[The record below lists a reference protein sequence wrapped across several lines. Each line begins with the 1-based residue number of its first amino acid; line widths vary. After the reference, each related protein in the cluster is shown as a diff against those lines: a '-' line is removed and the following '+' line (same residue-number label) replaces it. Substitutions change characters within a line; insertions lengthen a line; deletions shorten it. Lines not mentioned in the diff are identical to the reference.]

1 LPGAFSRPT
10 LAVLVFSPCLVGET
24 RHQIPLITLG
34 DNVPGSMKPTL
45 YWHDYETTGVD
56 PARDRPVQFAG
67 LRTDEDLNII
77 GEPLVQYCQ
86 LPSDCLPQP
95 QACLITGITPQKARD
110 EGVPEPQFIAAIERE
125 LSRPGTCG
133 VGYNS
138 LRFDDEVTRFTLYRN
153 FYDPYE
159 REWKQGN
166 SRWDIIDMLR
176 LTRALRPE
184 GIVWPNKPDGAPSFR
199 LEELTAANNIEHAAA
214 HDALSDVTATIA
226 MARLVKTKQP
236 RLYDYVYS
244 HRLKHK
250 AGRLVDMVTRK
261 PFFHVSSRLPRENG
275 YSAMMMPLA
284 PHPSNKNAM
293 IAVNL
298 MADPEPLLSLD
309 AEQIRERLFTATAEL
324 PTGVERIALKGIH
337 LNRCPV
343 IATPKL
349 LDKPAA
355 QRLGI
360 DLDRCYQHWQKLCAV
375 DLSEKIAAVFAD
387 ADYPEIEDPEQAL
400 YQGFLP
406 NDDKSMLATIRSTPL
421 QNLRDDALLF
431 RDERYNGLLF
441 NYRARYANETLNT
454 EERQAWQSLKQKRLI
469 DGEGGYL
476 SMAAYFEELDTLQSN
491 PQLSADKAAVLKA
504 LRTWG
509 KQLIGE
515 LTRL

>member
-1 LPGAFSRPT
+1 
-10 LAVLVFSPCLVGET
+10 
-24 RHQIPLITLG
+24 
-34 DNVPGSMKPTL
+34 MKPTL

-56 PARDRPVQFAG
+56 PARDRPIQFAG
-67 LRTDEDLNII
+67 LRTDEELNVI

-86 LPSDCLPQP
+86 LADDCLPQP

-110 EGVPEPQFIAAIERE
+110 EGVREPQFIAAIHRE
-125 LSRPGTCG
+125 LSQPGTCG

-138 LRFDDEVTRFTLYRN
+138 LRFDDEITRFTLYRN

-159 REWKQGN
+159 REWQQGN

-226 MARLVKTKQP
+226 MARLVKEKQP
-236 RLYDYVYS
+236 RLYDYVYG
-244 HRLKHK
+244 HRFKHK
-250 AGRLVDMVTRK
+250 AASLVDMVSRK
-261 PFFHVSSRLPRENG
+261 PFFHVSSRLPRDNG
-275 YSAMMMPLA
+275 YAAMMMPLA
-284 PHPSNKNAM
+284 AHPSNKNAV

-309 AEQIRERLFTATAEL
+309 AEQIRQRLFTATADL
-324 PTGVERIALKGIH
+324 PEGVERMALKGIH

-360 DLDRCYQHWQKLCAV
+360 DLERCYQHWQTLCSV
-375 DLSEKIAAVFAD
+375 DLGDKIAAVFA
-387 ADYPEIEDPEQAL
+387 APDYPEIEDPEQAL

-406 NDDKSMLATIRSTPL
+406 NGDKALLANIRSTPL
-421 QNLRDDALLF
+421 QNLGDESLLF

-441 NYRARYANETLNT
+441 NYRARYAGETLSSA
-454 EERQAWQSLKQKRLI
+454 ERTAWQQLKQGRLI

-476 SMAAYFEELDTLQSN
+476 TMSAYFAELDTLEKT
-491 PQLSADKAAVLKA
+491 PQLEPQKAAVLKA
-504 LRTWG
+504 LRAWG
-509 KQLIGE
+509 KHLIVE
-515 LTRL
+515 LAKT

>member
-1 LPGAFSRPT
+1 
-10 LAVLVFSPCLVGET
+10 
-24 RHQIPLITLG
+24 
-34 DNVPGSMKPTL
+34 MKPTL

-67 LRTDEDLNII
+67 LRTDEDLNVI

-86 LPSDCLPQP
+86 LANDCLPHP

-110 EGVPEPQFIAAIERE
+110 EGVPEPQFIAAIQRE
-125 LSRPGTCG
+125 LAMPGTCG

-226 MARLVKTKQP
+226 MARLVKEKQP

-250 AGRLVDMVTRK
+250 AAGLVDMVSRK

-284 PHPSNKNAM
+284 QHPSNKNAV

-298 MADPEPLLSLD
+298 MADPEPLRSLN
-309 AEQIRERLFTATAEL
+309 AEQIRARLFTATADL
-324 PTGVERIALKGIH
+324 PEGVERMALKGLH

-349 LDKPAA
+349 LDQPAA

-360 DLDRCYQHWQKLCAV
+360 DLERCYQHWQTLCAA
-375 DLSEKIAAVFAD
+375 DLGDKIAEVFA
-387 ADYPEIEDPEQAL
+387 APDYPEIEDPEQAL

-406 NDDKSMLATIRSTPL
+406 NDDKALLSDIRNTPVETL
-421 QNLRDDALLF
+421 GDQSLLF

-441 NYRARYANETLNT
+441 NYRARYAHETLT
-454 EERQAWQSLKQKRLI
+454 SAECKAWQQLKQRRLI
-469 DGEGGYL
+469 DGEDGYL
-476 SMAAYFEELDTLQSN
+476 SMAAYFEELDTLEKA
-491 PQLSADKAAVLKA
+491 PQLEPEKAAVLKA
-504 LRTWG
+504 LRAWG
-509 KQLIGE
+509 KHVIVE
-515 LTRL
+515 LAKV

>member
-1 LPGAFSRPT
+1 
-10 LAVLVFSPCLVGET
+10 
-24 RHQIPLITLG
+24 
-34 DNVPGSMKPTL
+34 MKATL

-77 GEPLVQYCQ
+77 GEPLVQYC
-86 LPSDCLPQP
+86 LLADDCLPHP

-110 EGVPEPQFIAAIERE
+110 EGVPEPQFIAAIHRE
-125 LSRPGTCG
+125 LSQPGTCG

-226 MARLVKTKQP
+226 MARLVKEKQP

-250 AGRLVDMVTRK
+250 AAGLVDMVSRK
-261 PFFHVSSRLPRENG
+261 PFLHVSSRLPRENG
-275 YSAMMMPLA
+275 YTAMMMPLA
-284 PHPSNKNAM
+284 AHPTNKNAV
-293 IAVNL
+293 ICVNL
-298 MADPEPLLSLD
+298 MADPEPLLNLT
-309 AEQIRERLFTATAEL
+309 AEQIGEHLFTATADL
-324 PTGVERIALKGIH
+324 PEGVERVALKGIH

-349 LDKPAA
+349 LDKTAA
-355 QRLGI
+355 ERLGI
-360 DLDRCYQHWQKLCAV
+360 DLDRCYRHWQTLGAA
-375 DLSEKIAAVFAD
+375 DLGDKIAAIFA
-387 ADYPEIEDPEQAL
+387 APDYPEREDPEQAL

-406 NDDKSMLATIRSTPL
+406 NDDKALLTHIRRTPIESL
-421 QNLRDDALLF
+421 GDESLLF

-441 NYRARYANETLNT
+441 HYRARHANGTLT
-454 EERQAWQSLKQKRLI
+454 GAERKAWKVLKQSRLI
-469 DGEGGYL
+469 DGADGYL
-476 SMAAYFEELDTLQSN
+476 STAAYFEELDSLEKA
-491 PQLSADKAAVLKA
+491 PDLAPDKAAVLKA
-504 LRTWG
+504 LRAWG
-509 KQLIGE
+509 KHLVVE
-515 LTRL
+515 LAKS

>member
-1 LPGAFSRPT
+1 
-10 LAVLVFSPCLVGET
+10 
-24 RHQIPLITLG
+24 
-34 DNVPGSMKPTL
+34 MKPTL

-67 LRTDEDLNII
+67 VRTDEDLNVI

-86 LPSDCLPQP
+86 LANDCLPHP

-110 EGVPEPQFIAAIERE
+110 EGVPEPQFIEAIHQE

-184 GIVWPNKPDGAPSFR
+184 GIAWPDKPDGGPSFR
-199 LEELTAANNIEHAAA
+199 LEELTAANNIEHASA
-214 HDALSDVTATIA
+214 HDALSDVMATIA
-226 MARLVKTKQP
+226 MARLVKEKQP

-244 HRLKHK
+244 HRLKYK
-250 AGRLVDMVTRK
+250 AASLVDMMTRK

-275 YSAMMMPLA
+275 YAAMMMPLA
-284 PHPSNKNAM
+284 PHPGNKNAM

-298 MADPEPLLSLD
+298 MADPESLIGLNT
-309 AEQIRERLFTATAEL
+309 EQIRDRVFTSNDEL
-324 PTGVERIALKGIH
+324 PEGVQRIALKGIH

-349 LDKPAA
+349 LDKSAA

-360 DLDRCYQHWQKLCAV
+360 DLDRCYRHWQKLSDV
-375 DLSEKIAAVFAD
+375 DIGDKVSAVFAE
-387 ADYPEIEDPEQAL
+387 ANYPTIEDAEQAL

-406 NDDKSMLATIRSTPL
+406 NDDRSLLAHIRSSSVL
-421 QNLRDDALLF
+421 NLANESLLF
-431 RDERYNGLLF
+431 RDERYNVLLF
-441 NYRARYANETLNT
+441 NYRARYANETLT
-454 EERQAWQSLKQKRLI
+454 PEERKAWQVQKQARLI

-476 SMAAYFEELDTLQSN
+476 SMSAYYKELDNLEKSVG
-491 PQLSADKAAVLKA
+491 ADSEKTALLKA

-509 KQLIGE
+509 KYLIAE
-515 LTRL
+515 LAQP